1 MMKPPARTSLTIS
14 PARAIS
20 SRKSEYNVLG
30 QLEKITYPDA
40 SQVSFKW
47 NCCSVTQMEDATG
60 LTDIHHDSLFR
71 INSVLDSNGNMV
83 DYNWD
88 GLDNIT
94 RMSVNG
100 VAMVDY
106 EHDENNRLKRILP
119 YDGQNKNL
127 THNSS
132 AQRTDE
138 TTPDNYTIT
147 HQHNPFSRLFKSTYS
162 NSLLN
167 RMISRNLGY
176 LGVEGKGHLWVS
188 SLDLG
193 TIHPPVLEHMIDYHH
208 EVEYYPNRQIKTETF
223 KDKNGNIFWKHS
235 YLWYKNWR
243 IRRDKDELT
252 GWYSDFF
259 YDDAGRLIRIETTPG
274 TGTNPFPWPSGTTTV
289 TSDANGNITR
299 MENGTWVVEADFDY
313 ENRLKRLSIPG
324 YPEIH
329 FTYDGVGRI
338 VRETIGGVET
348 RFVRDGDRI
357 IQERD
362 ASNNLLE
369 EYFWDGGR
377 LFKQGTG
384 ANSRF
389 PQAQISGTPE
399 RWTDTSGEFTGGSLF
414 SRSGQPV
421 ESYNDAQLRVGWGG
435 ERKYPVPG
443 LYGSYWASLH
453 RPFNRIHGGLL
464 NNLPFIGFP
473 TASYQGILGTLNLP
487 VLPAVAQRVLM
498 QTDRSLYDP
507 MGRSSGVDSDWSSGV
522 ARSSG
527 YASGPPPAGCSSCYN
542 DTEGTQTVVIS
553 AQALECADGK
563 PAEVPGA
570 GRYHV
575 PPGGCLMGCPKEGG
589 GMEYTVLP
597 PGHAHCRN
605 VGKCC
610 PATARCGR
618 HEVVG
623 CARFGG
629 PTDWSKTQMDLD
641 DPWQPPWP
649 HKGRPCT

>member
-88 GLDNIT
+88 GMDNIT

-421 ESYNDAQLRVGWGG
+421 ESYNDTQLKVGWGG

-453 RPFNRIHGGLL
+453 RPFNGPSPGFQV
-464 NNLPFIGFP
+464 LPFIGFP
-473 TASYQGILGTLNLP
+473 TAGYQGILGTNNQP
-487 VLPAVAQRVLM
+487 
-498 QTDRSLYDP
+498 Y
-507 MGRSSGVDSDWSSGV
+507 
-522 ARSSG
+522 
-527 YASGPPPAGCSSCYN
+527 
-542 DTEGTQTVVIS
+542 
-553 AQALECADGK
+553 
-563 PAEVPGA
+563 
-570 GRYHV
+570 
-575 PPGGCLMGCPKEGG
+575 
-589 GMEYTVLP
+589 LP
-597 PGHAHCRN
+597 P
-605 VGKCC
+605 
-610 PATARCGR
+610 RCVANSHSNQCFRSWRGR
-618 HEVVG
+618 AKRG
-623 CARFGG
+623 
-629 PTDWSKTQMDLD
+629 
-641 DPWQPPWP
+641 
-649 HKGRPCT
+649 